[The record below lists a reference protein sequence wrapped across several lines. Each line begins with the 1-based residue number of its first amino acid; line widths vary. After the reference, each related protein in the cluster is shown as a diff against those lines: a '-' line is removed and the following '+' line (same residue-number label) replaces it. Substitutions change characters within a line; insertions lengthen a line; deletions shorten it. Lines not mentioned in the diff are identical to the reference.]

1 MDLILWRHADALD
14 GEPDMAR
21 ALTAKG
27 RKQAEKMAAWLRQ
40 RLPANTLVLVSPA
53 VRARQTADALGQDYQ
68 VLAELAPGADGVH
81 VLGAAGWPDAA
92 TAVLVVGH
100 QPTLGE
106 AARIL
111 LCGEGGELSIK
122 KGGVLWLS
130 NRVRGGASRTFIRAA
145 MTAELV

>member
-27 RKQAEKMAAWLRQ
+27 HKQAEKMAAWLRQ
-40 RLPANTLVLVSPA
+40 RLPENTLVLVSPA
-53 VRARQTADALGQDYQ
+53 VRALQTADALGEDYK

-92 TAVLVVGH
+92 AAALVVGH

-106 AARIL
+106 AAHIL
-111 LCGEGGELSIK
+111 LCGAAGDLSIK

-130 NRVRGGASRTFIRAA
+130 NRVRGGTPQTFIRAA
-145 MTAELV
+145 MTAELD

>member
-21 ALTAKG
+21 ALTEKG

-53 VRARQTADALGQDYQ
+53 VRALQTADALGEDYK

-92 TAVLVVGH
+92 AAALVVGH

-106 AARIL
+106 AAHIL
-111 LCGEGGELSIK
+111 LCGAAGDLSIK

-130 NRVRGGASRTFIRAA
+130 NRVRGGTPRTFIRAA